1 MVAGP
6 ALSSAAASADGVDEP
21 VGSSGGVSGGGT
33 SGQGPI
39 DFRPEGQ
46 VDGSRGP
53 STSPGPNSRVRQVTV
68 QVGVQVSRGNS
79 TLCRGTDEVLKSKL
93 IQRSTLLAGILLK
106 WYFQMT
112 VGFEPRT

>member
-1 MVAGP
+1 MVAGS

-33 SGQGPI
+33 PGQGSI

-53 STSPGPNSRVRQVTV
+53 STSPGPHSRVRQVTV

-79 TLCRGTDEVLKSKL
+79 ALCRGTDEVLKSKL
-93 IQRSTLLAGILLK
+93 IQGSTLLTGT
-106 WYFQMT
+106 F
-112 VGFEPRT
+112 R